1 MSDDDSLFRYRR
13 DSSDGLPG
21 RRKTNSFP
29 KSSNTKKVK
38 FVKNGDKFF
47 GGVQFTI
54 SPQRH
59 RNLDALLNELT
70 DIISLPYGVRSILT
84 PQGGSRIET
93 IDQLEH
99 GKTYVCSSKH
109 GLAKI
114 DYNKVKSP
122 SNWSTAIKP
131 VQQDKLIKHHAY
143 HPLRRT
149 YTGDSIASVKSVAS
163 SMTSLP
169 PPKVITVV
177 RNGPPPREKNKVLVN
192 QQTTPSWEYLLQSIV
207 QLFDSKSNPVKKLFM
222 MNGVEVSAKRLCS
235 TINCDCLWENR
246 SYRPFK
252 SIEKCRFKYSE
263 CCSWPMVV
271 ATHTKFSHISQQFLT
286 FLIIH

>member
-1 MSDDDSLFRYRR
+1 MEVDSRATMSDDDSLFRYRR
-13 DSSDGLPG
+13 DSLDGLPG

-29 KSSNTKKVK
+29 KSSNAKKVK
-38 FVKNGDKFF
+38 FVKNGDRFF

-59 RNLDALLNELT
+59 RSLDALLNELT

-93 IDQLEH
+93 IDQLEN

-109 GLAKI
+109 GLTKI

-122 SNWSTAIKP
+122 SNWSAATKP
-131 VQQDKLIKHHAY
+131 VQQVEQDKIIHRVY
-143 HPLRRT
+143 HPLQRS

-163 SMTSLP
+163 SMTTLP

-177 RNGPPPREKNKVLVN
+177 RNGSPPREKNKVLVN
-192 QQTTPSWEYLLQSIV
+192 RQTTPSWEYLLQSIM

-222 MNGVEVSAKRLCS
+222 MNGIEVSWELRIVTLCIMFVLC
-235 TINCDCLWENR
+235 T
-246 SYRPFK
+246 K
-252 SIEKCRFKYSE
+252 
-263 CCSWPMVV
+263 VV
-271 ATHTKFSHISQQFLT
+271 TSGVIQLV
-286 FLIIH
+286 IIYFPVAL